1 MLTVIPGYLIPRYG
15 FRINVINGSLIMA
28 IGFISTAFV
37 PNVYCMYGTFGVV
50 SSLGASF
57 LFTPSESAPL
67 VVFKDK
73 RTTVTII
80 SCAAAS
86 VGIAIFPLFVEYLI
100 NTYALSGTLL
110 LLAGIILQGVV
121 LGMVF
126 PQYNTVEE
134 TRETLD
140 GKSYLKILQ
149 YPSFWCLVASEIR
162 IDLLASGC
170 RTFLIDSAVSNGILE
185 SRAVLAMTFMG
196 LCSALGKLLVRLPFL
211 SKN

>member
-37 PNVYCMYGTFGVV
+37 PNVYCMYGSFGVV

-57 LFTPSESAPL
+57 LFTASESAPL
-67 VVFKDK
+67 VVFKQK

-80 SCAAAS
+80 SCTAAS

-110 LLAGIILQGVV
+110 LLPGVVLQGVV

-126 PQYNTVEE
+126 PHT
-134 TRETLD
+134 
-140 GKSYLKILQ
+140 IL
-149 YPSFWCLVASEIR
+149 
-162 IDLLASGC
+162 
-170 RTFLIDSAVSNGILE
+170 
-185 SRAVLAMTFMG
+185 
-196 LCSALGKLLVRLPFL
+196 
-211 SKN
+211 